1 MPEVGRGERPLSPHL
16 QIYRPQWTWVPSIM
30 HRITGVGLAIGG
42 VMVVW
47 WFTAA
52 AVGGRDYFV
61 LVDGLITSWLGHV
74 VLLGLTWSLAYHFLN
89 GIRHLVWDVGF
100 GFEIPTAERSAQ
112 GAVIGSAVLT
122 VVFWLVTWI
131 VA

>member
-1 MPEVGRGERPLSPHL
+1 MPEVGRGARPLSPHL
-16 QIYRPQWTWVPSIM
+16 QIYRPQWTWVPSIL
-30 HRITGVGLAIGG
+30 HRITGVGLLIGG

-47 WFTAA
+47 WLTAA

-74 VLLGLTWSLAYHFLN
+74 VLFGLTWALAYHFLN
-89 GIRHLVWDVGF
+89 GIRHLVWDVGR
-100 GFEIPTAERSAQ
+100 GFELPTAERSAQ
-112 GAVIGSAVLT
+112 GAVIGSVVLT
-122 VVFWLVTWI
+122 VLLWI